1 MTKNEKEG
9 RQIIDLSY
17 TGSVVGCMTKFH
29 TLKDKILNTNNEK
42 ANAIP
47 WTNFF
52 KDDSTLVQ

>member
-9 RQIIDLSY
+9 RQIIELSY
-17 TGSVVGCMTKFH
+17 KGSVVGYMTKFH
-29 TLKDKILNTNNEK
+29 TMKDKIPNTNNEK

-47 WTNFF
+47 WTNSF